1 MFCTKCGHEVAEGS
15 AFCTECGA
23 PVKQEASSQ
32 VSEPAAAPAEQPV
45 PVVSQ
50 PAPEQPQSAPEQPQP
65 VPGPAAAA
73 PQPEQPKR
81 KRWPLIVAGIVAVLA
96 VIALALAIL
105 LPSGSTTVS
114 GIDGAQPASV
124 VTRIRPQDASGTF
137 LTSYRV
143 RLYALSAANDKLSEE
158 LAREARNSDPVREV
172 RVTGDGGFTF
182 GDMDNVPDGD
192 YLVVIIDNDTDI
204 EQEVIV
210 QYEEENNKAAQE
222 IIVTPPAEDGAQD
235 EQPEEQADP
244 RAASY
249 ALYLAK
255 CQELINT
262 YGEGTAIDIWGG
274 SGRAATGLV
283 LAQTID
289 FNGDGLEELLV
300 VYTTSNLADSFQ
312 VTEDTYRVEVWA
324 YDPEGG
330 EDGEGSIALVHEQRT
345 SYTNGGMTFLTQY
358 VRDNKVYLFFDGYDT
373 IDYAAEG
380 LPESTVRYIEGLWGM
395 QEDQTFTKVLE
406 TWNQYDYEVPGGAF
420 DRYFLNGGEAAADAY
435 EAEAAQYMNASTYNF
450 LEFSQYSDGGV
461 NSLGSSGQSEARYS
475 VDQTLQITR
484 DTLALLEA
492 GAGAADDDAPA
503 ASDA

>member
-1 MFCTKCGHEVAEGS
+1 MLDEV
-15 AFCTECGA
+15 
-23 PVKQEASSQ
+23 P
-32 VSEPAAAPAEQPV
+32 APAD
-45 PVVSQ
+45 
-50 PAPEQPQSAPEQPQP
+50 APSAPEEPQGKKP
-65 VPGPAAAA
+65 RRG
-73 PQPEQPKR
+73 
-81 KRWPLIVAGIVAVLA
+81 L
-96 VIALALAIL
+96 VIALVAAAVVIAVVAAVFL
-105 LPSGSTTVS
+105 LRPQGAATVS
-114 GIDGAQPASV
+114 GIDGATQASI
-124 VTRIRPQDASGTF
+124 VTRIRPQGEDEVF

-143 RLYALSAANDKLSEE
+143 RLYALSAANDKLAEE
-158 LAREARNSDPVREV
+158 LAREAKESEPVREV

-182 GDMDNVPDGD
+182 ADMDDVPDGG
-192 YLVVIIDNDTDI
+192 YLVVIVDNDTKI
-204 EQEVIV
+204 EQELIV
-210 QYEEENNKAAQE
+210 EYAEDNHYAADE
-222 IIVTPPAEDGAQD
+222 IVVTPPAESDDAAR
-235 EQPEEQADP
+235 EEPAEEVDP
-244 RAASY
+244 RTASY

-330 EDGEGSIALVHEQRT
+330 EDSIALVHEQRT

-373 IDYAAEG
+373 IDYAAED

-395 QEDQTFTKVLE
+395 QEDQTFARVLE
-406 TWNQYDYEVPGGAF
+406 TWNQYDYDVPGGAF
-420 DRYFLNGGEAAADAY
+420 DRYFLNGAESAADAY

-461 NSLGSSGQSEARYS
+461 NSLGSSGQSEVRYS

-503 ASDA
+503 ASDV

>member
-1 MFCTKCGHEVAEGS
+1 MQQPDAASDTAAAAHEEPEAAPQES
-15 AFCTECGA
+15 AAPEEPAATGA
-23 PVKQEASSQ
+23 PVSDETPAPTDAPGAPE
-32 VSEPAAAPAEQPV
+32 EPQGKTSRRGLVIALVAAA
-45 PVVSQ
+45 VVI
-50 PAPEQPQSAPEQPQP
+50 
-65 VPGPAAAA
+65 VVAAAA
-73 PQPEQPKR
+73 FLLRPQGT
-81 KRWPLIVAGIVAVLA
+81 A
-96 VIALALAIL
+96 
-105 LPSGSTTVS
+105 TVS
-114 GIDGAQPASV
+114 GIDGATQTSIA
-124 VTRIRPQDASGTF
+124 TRIRPQGEGEVF

-143 RLYALSAANDKLSEE
+143 RLYALSAANDKLAEE
-158 LAREARNSDPVREV
+158 LAREAKESKPVREV

-182 GDMDNVPDGD
+182 ADMDDVPDGG
-192 YLVVIIDNDTDI
+192 YLVVIVDNDTEI
-204 EQEVIV
+204 EQELIV
-210 QYEEENNKAAQE
+210 EYAEDNDYAVDE
-222 IIVTPPAEDGAQD
+222 IVVTPPAEGDDAAKD
-235 EQPEEQADP
+235 EPAEKVDP
-244 RAASY
+244 RAAPY